1 MSKTTLVVEAT
12 NVTKTYMLGKVP
24 VEALRGVNLKVE
36 SGDFLAILG
45 PSGSGKSTMLNLVG
59 ALDKPTSGTLLID
72 GVDISKLNDNQ
83 LAELRLKIGFVFQ
96 FFNLI
101 PRLTAKDNVELS
113 MSIANM
119 GKAERKKHAIELLE
133 TVGLKDRVNHKP
145 AELSGGQQQRVAIA
159 RALANNPK
167 FLLLDEPTN
176 DLDIPTLETLEE
188 SLLDFPGAVV
198 LITHDRCMLD
208 RICNTLL
215 ALGNPEQNELF
226 SDYHQWEASLKKLA
240 PPVKAKEEKPTRA
253 PSKAKLSYAEKKEY
267 EQMEEKILKLEEE
280 VRQLNLKLESPE
292 IAQNPQELQ
301 IVCSQIGLL
310 ETRIEQHYLRWE
322 ELEKKLSNP

>member
-1 MSKTTLVVEAT
+1 MSKSVPVVEAT

-36 SGDFLAILG
+36 SGDFVSILG
-45 PSGSGKSTMLNLVG
+45 PSGSGKSTMLNLIG

-119 GKAERKKHAIELLE
+119 GKAERKKYAIDLLE

-167 FLLLDEPTN
+167 FLLLDEPTGN
-176 DLDIPTLETLEE
+176 VDSRTAREVLTLIKRLNVENKV
-188 SLLDFPGAVV
+188 SIIMV
-198 LITHDRCMLD
+198 THDQHLAREAN
-208 RICNTLL
+208 RIVQMFDGEITCEVVNT
-215 ALGNPEQNELF
+215 E
-226 SDYHQWEASLKKLA
+226 
-240 PPVKAKEEKPTRA
+240 
-253 PSKAKLSYAEKKEY
+253 
-267 EQMEEKILKLEEE
+267 
-280 VRQLNLKLESPE
+280 
-292 IAQNPQELQ
+292 
-301 IVCSQIGLL
+301 
-310 ETRIEQHYLRWE
+310 
-322 ELEKKLSNP
+322 

>member
-1 MSKTTLVVEAT
+1 MSKTVPVVEAT

-101 PRLTAKDNVELS
+101 PRLTAKNNVELS

-119 GKAERKKHAIELLE
+119 DKAERKKRAIELLE

-167 FLLLDEPTN
+167 FLLLDEPTGN
-176 DLDIPTLETLEE
+176 VDSKTASEVL
-188 SLLDFPGAVV
+188 SLIKKLNVENKV
-198 LITHDRCMLD
+198 SIIMVTHDQH
-208 RICNTLL
+208 L
-215 ALGNPEQNELF
+215 AR
-226 SDYHQWEASLKKLA
+226 EAKRTVQMFDGEITSE
-240 PPVKAKEEKPTRA
+240 VVNKE
-253 PSKAKLSYAEKKEY
+253 
-267 EQMEEKILKLEEE
+267 
-280 VRQLNLKLESPE
+280 
-292 IAQNPQELQ
+292 
-301 IVCSQIGLL
+301 
-310 ETRIEQHYLRWE
+310 
-322 ELEKKLSNP
+322 